1 MNSSAFP
8 PLPRVP
14 FLLIFA
20 PPHPT
25 DPRIALMIGVTMTE
39 ITEAT
44 DRETATSSPKTS
56 SIAPNPSIPIFIGG
70 APADLEA
77 VDVGGGGGGG
87 QKKSLCESRIIV
99 GGGMADSAT
108 AILSLV

>member
-14 FLLIFA
+14 FPFIVA

-25 DPRIALMIGVTMTE
+25 NPRIALTIGDRNRGD
-39 ITEAT
+39 
-44 DRETATSSPKTS
+44 DRETAASSPKTS

-87 QKKSLCESRIIV
+87 GQKKSLCEWRIIV
-99 GGGMADSAT
+99 GGVADPAT

>member
-25 DPRIALMIGVTMTE
+25 DPRIALTIG
-39 ITEAT
+39 
-44 DRETATSSPKTS
+44 DRNLGGDRPRSSGELSKDVINRTQP
-56 SIAPNPSIPIFIGG
+56 IHSIPIFIGG

-87 QKKSLCESRIIV
+87 QKKSLCESRITI